1 LEKLVVIVIY
11 ANILSSVQKRN
22 KGILLPIYR
31 DLEKNLNNDY
41 IFSYTAATLML
52 HETDEVMKR
61 YLEYKDWDKVK
72 DLVIEEN
79 IMQKQSVSSRKRVFA
94 EIKRRIESLTSN
106 QLEFVNEANSSDIRN
121 LVFLSIL
128 KTYRFIFE
136 FMAEVI
142 SKKVLMFDYK
152 ILNSDYET
160 FFESKKYAVEQ
171 LENITEATQYK
182 LKQVL
187 FRILEEAMVIDNTKS
202 KNILKPHLS
211 GEVIELIV
219 KDNPVYL
226 KAFLYTDYEIEK
238 MKERYL

>member
-1 LEKLVVIVIY
+1 M
-11 ANILSSVQKRN
+11 
-22 KGILLPIYR
+22 
-31 DLEKNLNNDY
+31 NNDY

-52 HETDEVMKR
+52 HETDEVMKK
-61 YLEYKDWDKVK
+61 YLEYKDWEKVK
-72 DLVIEEN
+72 DLVVEEN

-94 EIKRRIESLTSN
+94 EIKRRIESLTSE
-106 QLEFVNEANSSDIRN
+106 QLEYVNEANSSDIRN
-121 LVFLSIL
+121 LIFLSIL
-128 KTYRFIFE
+128 KTYKFIFE

-187 FRILEEAMVIDNTKS
+187 FRILEEAMIIDNTKS
-202 KNILKPHLS
+202 KNILKPYLS

-219 KDNPVYL
+219 KDNPIYL

>member
-1 LEKLVVIVIY
+1 M
-11 ANILSSVQKRN
+11 
-22 KGILLPIYR
+22 
-31 DLEKNLNNDY
+31 NNDY

-52 HETDEVMKR
+52 HETNEVMKK
-61 YLEYKDWDKVK
+61 YLEYKDWNKVK
-72 DLVIEEN
+72 EIVIEEN
-79 IMQKQSVSSRKRVFA
+79 IMQKQSVSSRKRVFT
-94 EIKRRIESLTSN
+94 EIKRRIETLSN
-106 QLEFVNEANSSDIRN
+106 EQLEYVNESSSSDIRN
-121 LVFLSIL
+121 FIFLTIL

-136 FMAEVI
+136 FMTEVI

-187 FRILEEAMVIDNTKS
+187 FRILEEAMIIDNTKS

-211 GEVIELIV
+211 GEVIKLII
-219 KDNPVYL
+219 KDNPIYL

>member
-1 LEKLVVIVIY
+1 
-11 ANILSSVQKRN
+11 
-22 KGILLPIYR
+22 
-31 DLEKNLNNDY
+31 
-41 IFSYTAATLML
+41 ML
-52 HETDEVMKR
+52 HETNEVMKK
-61 YLEYKDWDKVK
+61 YLQYKDWNKVK
-72 DLVIEEN
+72 EIVIEEN

-94 EIKRRIESLTSN
+94 EIKRRIETLSN
-106 QLEFVNEANSSDIRN
+106 EQLEYINESSSSDIRN
-121 LVFLSIL
+121 FIFLTIL

-136 FMAEVI
+136 FMTEVI

-187 FRILEEAMVIDNTKS
+187 FRILEEAMIIDNTKS

-211 GEVIELIV
+211 GEVIKLII
-219 KDNPVYL
+219 KDNPIYL

-238 MKERYL
+238 MKERFL

>member
-1 LEKLVVIVIY
+1 M
-11 ANILSSVQKRN
+11 
-22 KGILLPIYR
+22 
-31 DLEKNLNNDY
+31 NNDY

-79 IMQKQSVSSRKRVFA
+79 IMQKQSVSSRKRVFI

-106 QLEFVNEANSSDIRN
+106 QLEFINEANSSDIRN

-160 FFESKKYAVEQ
+160 FFESKKYAVQ

-202 KNILKPHLS
+202 KNILKSHLS

>member
-1 LEKLVVIVIY
+1 M
-11 ANILSSVQKRN
+11 
-22 KGILLPIYR
+22 
-31 DLEKNLNNDY
+31 NNDY

>member
-1 LEKLVVIVIY
+1 M
-11 ANILSSVQKRN
+11 
-22 KGILLPIYR
+22 
-31 DLEKNLNNDY
+31 NNDY

-79 IMQKQSVSSRKRVFA
+79 IMQKQSVSSRKRVFT
-94 EIKRRIESLTSN
+94 EIKRRIESLTSS

-121 LVFLSIL
+121 LIFLSIL

-187 FRILEEAMVIDNTKS
+187 FRILEEAMIIDNTKS

-211 GEVIELIV
+211 GEVVELIV

>member
-1 LEKLVVIVIY
+1 M
-11 ANILSSVQKRN
+11 
-22 KGILLPIYR
+22 
-31 DLEKNLNNDY
+31 NNDY

-52 HETDEVMKR
+52 HETDEVMKK

-72 DLVIEEN
+72 NLVVEDN

-94 EIKRRIESLTSN
+94 EIKRRIESLTSQ
-106 QLEFVNEANSSDIRN
+106 QLEYVNEANSSNIRN
-121 LVFLSIL
+121 LIFLSIL
-128 KTYRFIFE
+128 KTYSFIYE
-136 FMAEVI
+136 FMTEVI

-171 LENITEATQYK
+171 LENITEATKYK

-187 FRILEEAMVIDNTKS
+187 FRILEEAMIIDNTKS
-202 KNILKPHLS
+202 KNILKPYLS

-219 KDNPVYL
+219 KDNPIYL

>member
-1 LEKLVVIVIY
+1 M
-11 ANILSSVQKRN
+11 
-22 KGILLPIYR
+22 
-31 DLEKNLNNDY
+31 NNDY

-52 HETDEVMKR
+52 HETNEVMKK
-61 YLEYKDWDKVK
+61 YLEYKDWNIVK
-72 DLVIEEN
+72 EIVIEEN
-79 IMQKQSVSSRKRVFA
+79 IMQKQSVSSRKRVFT
-94 EIKRRIESLTSN
+94 EIKRRIETLSN
-106 QLEFVNEANSSDIRN
+106 EQLEYVNESSSSDIRN
-121 LVFLSIL
+121 FIFLTIL

-136 FMAEVI
+136 FMTEVI

-171 LENITEATQYK
+171 LESITEATQYK
-182 LKQVL
+182 LKQDL
-187 FRILEEAMVIDNTKS
+187 FRILEEAMIIDNTKS

-211 GEVIELIV
+211 GEVIKLII
-219 KDNPVYL
+219 KDNPIYL

>member
-1 LEKLVVIVIY
+1 M
-11 ANILSSVQKRN
+11 
-22 KGILLPIYR
+22 
-31 DLEKNLNNDY
+31 NNDY

-94 EIKRRIESLTSN
+94 EIKRRIDSLTSN
-106 QLEFVNEANSSDIRN
+106 QLEFINEANSSDIRN

-219 KDNPVYL
+219 KDNPIYL

>member
-1 LEKLVVIVIY
+1 M
-11 ANILSSVQKRN
+11 
-22 KGILLPIYR
+22 
-31 DLEKNLNNDY
+31 NNDY

-52 HETDEVMKR
+52 HETNEVMKK
-61 YLEYKDWDKVK
+61 YLEYKDWNIVK
-72 DLVIEEN
+72 EIVIEEN
-79 IMQKQSVSSRKRVFA
+79 IMQKQSVSSRKRVFT
-94 EIKRRIESLTSN
+94 EIKRRIETLSN
-106 QLEFVNEANSSDIRN
+106 EQLEYVNESSSSDIRN
-121 LVFLSIL
+121 FIFLTIL

-136 FMAEVI
+136 FMTEVL

-171 LENITEATQYK
+171 LESITEATQYK

-187 FRILEEAMVIDNTKS
+187 FRILEEAMIIDNTKS

-211 GEVIELIV
+211 GEVIKLII
-219 KDNPVYL
+219 KDNPIYL

>member
-1 LEKLVVIVIY
+1 
-11 ANILSSVQKRN
+11 
-22 KGILLPIYR
+22 
-31 DLEKNLNNDY
+31 
-41 IFSYTAATLML
+41 ML

-79 IMQKQSVSSRKRVFA
+79 IMQKQSVSSRKRVFT
-94 EIKRRIESLTSN
+94 EIKRRIESLTSS

-121 LVFLSIL
+121 LIFLSIL

-211 GEVIELIV
+211 GEVVELIV

>member
-1 LEKLVVIVIY
+1 M
-11 ANILSSVQKRN
+11 
-22 KGILLPIYR
+22 
-31 DLEKNLNNDY
+31 NNDY

-52 HETDEVMKR
+52 HETNEVMKK
-61 YLEYKDWDKVK
+61 YLEYKDWNKVK
-72 DLVIEEN
+72 EIVIEEN

-94 EIKRRIESLTSN
+94 EIKRRIETLSN
-106 QLEFVNEANSSDIRN
+106 EQLEYVNESSSSDIRN
-121 LVFLSIL
+121 FIFLTIL

-136 FMAEVI
+136 FMTEVI

-171 LENITEATQYK
+171 LESITEATQYK

-187 FRILEEAMVIDNTKS
+187 FRILEEAMIIDNTKS

-211 GEVIELIV
+211 GEVIELII
-219 KDNPVYL
+219 KDNPIYL

>member
-1 LEKLVVIVIY
+1 M
-11 ANILSSVQKRN
+11 
-22 KGILLPIYR
+22 
-31 DLEKNLNNDY
+31 NNDY

-52 HETDEVMKR
+52 HETDEVMKK
-61 YLEYKDWDKVK
+61 YLEYKNWDNVK

-79 IMQKQSVSSRKRVFA
+79 IMQKQSVSSRKRVFT
-94 EIKRRIESLTSN
+94 EIKRRIESLTSS

-121 LVFLSIL
+121 LIFLSIL

-187 FRILEEAMVIDNTKS
+187 FRILEEAMIIDNTKS

-211 GEVIELIV
+211 GEVIKLII
-219 KDNPVYL
+219 KDNPIYL

>member
-1 LEKLVVIVIY
+1 M
-11 ANILSSVQKRN
+11 
-22 KGILLPIYR
+22 
-31 DLEKNLNNDY
+31 NNDY

-52 HETDEVMKR
+52 HETDEVMKK

-72 DLVIEEN
+72 NLVVEDN

-94 EIKRRIESLTSN
+94 EIKRRIESLTSE
-106 QLEFVNEANSSDIRN
+106 QLEYVNEANSSDIRN
-121 LVFLSIL
+121 LIFLSIL
-128 KTYRFIFE
+128 KTYRFIYE
-136 FMAEVI
+136 FMTEVI

-187 FRILEEAMVIDNTKS
+187 FRILEEAMTIDNTKS
-202 KNILKPHLS
+202 KNILKPYLS

-219 KDNPVYL
+219 KDNPIYL

>member
-1 LEKLVVIVIY
+1 
-11 ANILSSVQKRN
+11 
-22 KGILLPIYR
+22 
-31 DLEKNLNNDY
+31 
-41 IFSYTAATLML
+41 
-52 HETDEVMKR
+52 MKK
-61 YLEYKDWDKVK
+61 YLEYKNWDNVK

-79 IMQKQSVSSRKRVFA
+79 IMQKQSVSSRKRVFT
-94 EIKRRIESLTSN
+94 EIKRRIESLTSS

-121 LVFLSIL
+121 LIFLSIL

-171 LENITEATQYK
+171 LESITEATQYK

-187 FRILEEAMVIDNTKS
+187 FRILEEAMIIDNTKS

-211 GEVIELIV
+211 GEVIKLII
-219 KDNPVYL
+219 KDNPIYL

>member
-1 LEKLVVIVIY
+1 ME
-11 ANILSSVQKRN
+11 S
-22 KGILLPIYR
+22 G
-31 DLEKNLNNDY
+31 LNNDY

-52 HETDEVMKR
+52 HETDEVMKK

-72 DLVIEEN
+72 DLVVEEN

-106 QLEFVNEANSSDIRN
+106 QLEFINEANSSDVRN
-121 LVFLSIL
+121 LIFLSIL
-128 KTYRFIFE
+128 KTYRFIYE

-171 LENITEATQYK
+171 LENITDATQYK

-187 FRILEEAMVIDNTKS
+187 FRILEEVMIIDNTKS
-202 KNILKPHLS
+202 KDILKPHLS

-219 KDNPVYL
+219 KDDPIYL

>member
-1 LEKLVVIVIY
+1 M
-11 ANILSSVQKRN
+11 
-22 KGILLPIYR
+22 
-31 DLEKNLNNDY
+31 NNDY

-52 HETDEVMKR
+52 HETNEVMKK
-61 YLEYKDWDKVK
+61 YLEYKDWNKVK
-72 DLVIEEN
+72 EIVIEEN
-79 IMQKQSVSSRKRVFA
+79 IMQKQSVSSRKRVFT
-94 EIKRRIESLTSN
+94 EIKRRIETLSN
-106 QLEFVNEANSSDIRN
+106 EQLEYVNESSSSDIRN
-121 LVFLSIL
+121 FIFLTIL

-136 FMAEVI
+136 FMIEVI

-219 KDNPVYL
+219 KDNPIYL

>member
-1 LEKLVVIVIY
+1 MD
-11 ANILSSVQKRN
+11 NS
-22 KGILLPIYR
+22 
-31 DLEKNLNNDY
+31 Y

-52 HETDEVMKR
+52 HETNEVMKK
-61 YLEYKDWDKVK
+61 YLEYKDWNKVK
-72 DLVIEEN
+72 EIVIEEN
-79 IMQKQSVSSRKRVFA
+79 IMQKQSVSSRKRVFT
-94 EIKRRIESLTSN
+94 EIKRRIETLSN
-106 QLEFVNEANSSDIRN
+106 EQLEYVNESSSSDIRN
-121 LVFLSIL
+121 FIFLTIL

-136 FMAEVI
+136 FMTEVL

-171 LENITEATQYK
+171 LESITEATQYK

-187 FRILEEAMVIDNTKS
+187 FRILEEAMIIDNTKS

-211 GEVIELIV
+211 GEVIKLII
-219 KDNPVYL
+219 KDNPIYL

-238 MKERYL
+238 MKERYLWNKRD

>member
-1 LEKLVVIVIY
+1 
-11 ANILSSVQKRN
+11 
-22 KGILLPIYR
+22 
-31 DLEKNLNNDY
+31 
-41 IFSYTAATLML
+41 ML
-52 HETDEVMKR
+52 HETDEVMKK
-61 YLEYKDWDKVK
+61 YLEHKDWDKVK
-72 DLVIEEN
+72 DLVVEEN

-94 EIKRRIESLTSN
+94 EIKRRIETLSN
-106 QLEFVNEANSSDIRN
+106 EQLEYVNESSSSDIRN
-121 LVFLSIL
+121 FIFLTIL

-136 FMAEVI
+136 FMTEVI

-160 FFESKKYAVEQ
+160 FFESKRYAVEQ
-171 LENITEATQYK
+171 LESITEATQYK

-187 FRILEEAMVIDNTKS
+187 FRILEEAMIIDNTKS

-211 GEVIELIV
+211 GEVIKLII
-219 KDNPVYL
+219 KDNPIYL

>member
-1 LEKLVVIVIY
+1 M
-11 ANILSSVQKRN
+11 
-22 KGILLPIYR
+22 
-31 DLEKNLNNDY
+31 NNDY

-52 HETDEVMKR
+52 HETDEVMKK
-61 YLEYKDWDKVK
+61 YLEHKDWDKVK
-72 DLVIEEN
+72 ALVVEEN

-94 EIKRRIESLTSN
+94 EIKRRIEALTSE
-106 QLEFVNEANSSDIRN
+106 QLEYVNEANSSDIRN
-121 LVFLSIL
+121 LIFLSIL
-128 KTYRFIFE
+128 KTYKFIFE

-187 FRILEEAMVIDNTKS
+187 FRILEEAMIIDNTKS

-211 GEVIELIV
+211 GEIVELIV
-219 KDNPVYL
+219 KDNPIYL

>member
-1 LEKLVVIVIY
+1 M
-11 ANILSSVQKRN
+11 
-22 KGILLPIYR
+22 
-31 DLEKNLNNDY
+31 NNDY

-94 EIKRRIESLTSN
+94 VIKRRIESLTSN
-106 QLEFVNEANSSDIRN
+106 QLEFINEANSSDIRN

-187 FRILEEAMVIDNTKS
+187 LAHPQTAQAAKV
-202 KNILKPHLS
+202 
-211 GEVIELIV
+211 
-219 KDNPVYL
+219 
-226 KAFLYTDYEIEK
+226 
-238 MKERYL
+238 

>member
-1 LEKLVVIVIY
+1 M
-11 ANILSSVQKRN
+11 
-22 KGILLPIYR
+22 
-31 DLEKNLNNDY
+31 NNDY

-79 IMQKQSVSSRKRVFA
+79 IMQKQSVSSRKRVFT

-106 QLEFVNEANSSDIRN
+106 QLEFINEANSSDIRN

-128 KTYRFIFE
+128 KTYRFIYE

-187 FRILEEAMVIDNTKS
+187 FRILEEAMIIDNTKS

>member
-1 LEKLVVIVIY
+1 M
-11 ANILSSVQKRN
+11 
-22 KGILLPIYR
+22 
-31 DLEKNLNNDY
+31 NNDY

-52 HETDEVMKR
+52 HETNEVMKK
-61 YLEYKDWDKVK
+61 YLEYKDWNKVK
-72 DLVIEEN
+72 EIVIEEN
-79 IMQKQSVSSRKRVFA
+79 IMQKQSVSSRKRVFT
-94 EIKRRIESLTSN
+94 EIKRRIETLSN
-106 QLEFVNEANSSDIRN
+106 EQLEYVNESSSSDIRN
-121 LVFLSIL
+121 FIFLTIL

-136 FMAEVI
+136 FMTEVI

-160 FFESKKYAVEQ
+160 FFESKKYGVEQ

-187 FRILEEAMVIDNTKS
+187 FRILEEAMIIDNTKS

-211 GEVIELIV
+211 GEVIKLII
-219 KDNPVYL
+219 KDNPIYL

>member
-1 LEKLVVIVIY
+1 M
-11 ANILSSVQKRN
+11 
-22 KGILLPIYR
+22 
-31 DLEKNLNNDY
+31 NNDY

-79 IMQKQSVSSRKRVFA
+79 IMQKQSVSSRKRVFT

-106 QLEFVNEANSSDIRN
+106 QLEFINEANSSDIRN

-187 FRILEEAMVIDNTKS
+187 FRILEEAIVIDNTKS
-202 KNILKPHLS
+202 KNILKSHLS

>member
-1 LEKLVVIVIY
+1 M
-11 ANILSSVQKRN
+11 
-22 KGILLPIYR
+22 
-31 DLEKNLNNDY
+31 NNDY

-79 IMQKQSVSSRKRVFA
+79 IMQKQSVSSRKRVFT

-106 QLEFVNEANSSDIRN
+106 QLEFINEANSSDIRN
-121 LVFLSIL
+121 LIFLSIL

-202 KNILKPHLS
+202 KNILKSHLS

>member
-1 LEKLVVIVIY
+1 M
-11 ANILSSVQKRN
+11 
-22 KGILLPIYR
+22 
-31 DLEKNLNNDY
+31 NNDY

-52 HETDEVMKR
+52 HETNEVMKK
-61 YLEYKDWDKVK
+61 YLEYKDWNIVK
-72 DLVIEEN
+72 EIVIEEN
-79 IMQKQSVSSRKRVFA
+79 IMQKQSVSSRKRVFT
-94 EIKRRIESLTSN
+94 EIKRRIETLSN
-106 QLEFVNEANSSDIRN
+106 EQLEYVNESSSSDIRN
-121 LVFLSIL
+121 FIFLTIL

-136 FMAEVI
+136 FMTEVL

-171 LENITEATQYK
+171 LENITEATKYK

-187 FRILEEAMVIDNTKS
+187 FRILEEAMIIDNTKS

-211 GEVIELIV
+211 GEVIKLII
-219 KDNPVYL
+219 KDNPIYL

>member
-1 LEKLVVIVIY
+1 M
-11 ANILSSVQKRN
+11 
-22 KGILLPIYR
+22 
-31 DLEKNLNNDY
+31 NNDY

-79 IMQKQSVSSRKRVFA
+79 IMQKQSVSSRKRVFT
-94 EIKRRIESLTSN
+94 EIKRRIESLTSS

-121 LVFLSIL
+121 LIFLSIL

-211 GEVIELIV
+211 GEVVELIV

>member
-1 LEKLVVIVIY
+1 M
-11 ANILSSVQKRN
+11 
-22 KGILLPIYR
+22 
-31 DLEKNLNNDY
+31 NNDY

-79 IMQKQSVSSRKRVFA
+79 IMQKQSVSSRKRVFT
-94 EIKRRIESLTSN
+94 EIKRRIEFLTSS

-121 LVFLSIL
+121 LIFLSIL

-211 GEVIELIV
+211 GEVVELIV

>member
-1 LEKLVVIVIY
+1 M
-11 ANILSSVQKRN
+11 
-22 KGILLPIYR
+22 
-31 DLEKNLNNDY
+31 NNDY

-52 HETDEVMKR
+52 HETNEVMKK
-61 YLEYKDWDKVK
+61 YLEYKDWNKVK
-72 DLVIEEN
+72 EIVIEEN
-79 IMQKQSVSSRKRVFA
+79 IMQKQSVSSRKRVFT
-94 EIKRRIESLTSN
+94 EIKRRIETLSN
-106 QLEFVNEANSSDIRN
+106 EQLEYVNESSSSDIRN
-121 LVFLSIL
+121 FIFLTIL

-136 FMAEVI
+136 FMTEVI

-171 LENITEATQYK
+171 LESITEATQYK

-187 FRILEEAMVIDNTKS
+187 FRILEEAMIIDNTKS

-211 GEVIELIV
+211 GEVIELII
-219 KDNPVYL
+219 KDNPIYL